1 MTSAVAKVVMSAMK
15 KNNIA
20 IIKAMA
26 QRMKMSRGKLVSQA
40 KKVSRATKKGKTMT
54 KREKISRARLGQ
66 SS

>member
-26 QRMKMSRGKLVSQA
+26 QRMRMSRGKLVSQA

>member
-1 MTSAVAKVVMSAMK
+1 MK

-26 QRMKMSRGKLVSQA
+26 QRMRMSRGKLVSQA